1 VNRATA
7 EPQTEPAPMLSFA
20 RDLPNVASLAGL
32 LCATLG
38 VYFAIRGT
46 YPAALI
52 ALLWAVVFDWAD
64 GRIARRMP
72 GRSVEQAAFGAQ
84 LDSLIDVV
92 SFSVAPALLLLS
104 VGQFS
109 PWFIPGAFVVLAT
122 GVIRLSYFN
131 VFGLL
136 DGSTYRGLALDN
148 NVLVLGLLFVLEPA
162 LGQMT
167 FSVALYV
174 ALIVLAAFNVAPIK
188 TPKLGGRW
196 FYAVILY
203 ALLLTGIYC
212 WQLT

>member
-1 VNRATA
+1 
-7 EPQTEPAPMLSFA
+7 MLSFA
-20 RDLPNVASLAGL
+20 RDRPNIASLAGL

-46 YPAALI
+46 YPAAMI
-52 ALLWAVVFDWAD
+52 ALLWAVVFDLAD
-64 GRIARRMP
+64 GRIARAMS
-72 GRSVEQAAFGAQ
+72 GRTVEQAAFGAQ

-92 SFSVAPALLLLS
+92 SFSVAPAVLLLS
-104 VGQFS
+104 IGQLD

-122 GVIRLSYFN
+122 GAIRLSHFN

-136 DGSTYRGLALDN
+136 DGVTYRGLALDN

-162 LGQMT
+162 LGLST
-167 FSVALYV
+167 FSVVLYV
-174 ALIVLAAFNVAPIK
+174 ALMALAALNVAPIA

-196 FYAVILY
+196 FYLIVVY
-203 ALLLTGIYC
+203 ALTLSGIYV

>member
-1 VNRATA
+1 
-7 EPQTEPAPMLSFA
+7 MLSFA
-20 RDLPNVASLAGL
+20 KDQPNIASLAGL

-46 YPAALI
+46 YPAAMI

-72 GRSVEQAAFGAQ
+72 GRTVEQAAFGAQ

-92 SFSVAPALLLLS
+92 SFSVAPAVLLLS
-104 VGQFS
+104 LGRFN

-148 NVLVLGLLFVLEPA
+148 NVLLLGVLFILEPA
-162 LGQMT
+162 IGQST
-167 FSVALYV
+167 FSVVLYIALM
-174 ALIVLAAFNVAPIK
+174 ALAALNIAPIA

-196 FYAVILY
+196 FYLIVVY
-203 ALLLTGIYC
+203 ALVLCTIYS
-212 WQLT
+212 WQLA

>member
-1 VNRATA
+1 
-7 EPQTEPAPMLSFA
+7 MLSFA
-20 RDLPNVASLAGL
+20 RDRPNIASLAGL

-46 YPAALI
+46 YPAAMI
-52 ALLWAVVFDWAD
+52 ALLWAVLFDWAD
-64 GRIARRMP
+64 GRVARAMS
-72 GRSVEQAAFGAQ
+72 GRTVEQAAFGAQ

-92 SFSVAPALLLLS
+92 SFSVAPAVLLLS
-104 VGQFS
+104 IGQLD

-122 GVIRLSYFN
+122 GAIRLSHFN

-136 DGSTYRGLALDN
+136 DGVTYRGLALDN

-162 LGQMT
+162 LGLST
-167 FSVALYV
+167 FSVVLYV
-174 ALIVLAAFNVAPIK
+174 ALMALAALNVAPIA

-196 FYAVILY
+196 FYLIVVY
-203 ALLLTGIYC
+203 ALTLSGIYV

>member
-1 VNRATA
+1 
-7 EPQTEPAPMLSFA
+7 MLSFA
-20 RDLPNVASLAGL
+20 RDRPNIACLAGL

-46 YPAALI
+46 YPAAMI

-64 GRIARRMP
+64 GRIARAMS
-72 GRSVEQAAFGAQ
+72 GRTVEQAAFGAQ

-92 SFSVAPALLLLS
+92 SFSVAPAVLLLS
-104 VGQFS
+104 IGQLD

-122 GVIRLSYFN
+122 GAIRLSHFN

-136 DGSTYRGLALDN
+136 DGVTYRGLALDN

-162 LGQMT
+162 LGLST
-167 FSVALYV
+167 FSVVLYV
-174 ALIVLAAFNVAPIK
+174 ALMALAALNVAPIA

-196 FYAVILY
+196 FYLIVVY
-203 ALLLTGIYC
+203 ALTLSGIYV

>member
-1 VNRATA
+1 
-7 EPQTEPAPMLSFA
+7 MLSFA
-20 RDLPNVASLAGL
+20 RDRPNIASLAGL

-46 YPAALI
+46 YPAAMI

-64 GRIARRMP
+64 GRIARAMS
-72 GRSVEQAAFGAQ
+72 GRTVEQAAFGAQ

-92 SFSVAPALLLLS
+92 SFSVAPAVLLLS
-104 VGQFS
+104 IGQLD

-122 GVIRLSYFN
+122 GAIRLSHFN

-136 DGSTYRGLALDN
+136 DGVTYRGLALDN

-162 LGQMT
+162 LGLST
-167 FSVALYV
+167 FSVVLYV
-174 ALIVLAAFNVAPIK
+174 ALMALAALNVAPIA

-196 FYAVILY
+196 FYLIVVY
-203 ALLLTGIYC
+203 ALTLSGIYV